1 MTSAA
6 LKTFVYR
13 GVLPLLLIV
22 GALLRPSLI
31 SFTYLLLAFVGPVFP
46 PIRSSSPVQVSTRL
60 YLILCVLVTL
70 LASLAQFIYQIVEHS
85 VDKGDKPYAEACKT
99 DDVQYW
105 LRQLGIIR
113 IPSNAGADALFII
126 LPDFLALVGSLAA
139 LVICTIYETD
149 PPNQS
154 LAASESFHTAISD
167 GRRGSVTN
175 RRRTRHIRFSDA
187 FVPAVKRASD
197 IALMFFVVLVGIV
210 QPSILNALYFVVF
223 LVVITW
229 WALYT
234 PLRRPT
240 FNAIKC
246 FLIVYAALHFLTLY
260 AYQIPFVQHL
270 IEDKSFPAR

>member
-126 LPDFLALVGSLAA
+126 LPDFFVIRKYFAL
-139 LVICTIYETD
+139 C
-149 PPNQS
+149 
-154 LAASESFHTAISD
+154 
-167 GRRGSVTN
+167 
-175 RRRTRHIRFSDA
+175 RH
-187 FVPAVKRASD
+187 
-197 IALMFFVVLVGIV
+197 
-210 QPSILNALYFVVF
+210 
-223 LVVITW
+223 
-229 WALYT
+229 
-234 PLRRPT
+234 
-240 FNAIKC
+240 
-246 FLIVYAALHFLTLY
+246 
-260 AYQIPFVQHL
+260 
-270 IEDKSFPAR
+270 